1 MIPFEQQNLKA
12 SEASLKQS
20 KDDFF
25 PEQDLSQT
33 RYEELSADYQ
43 AKIIESS
50 TLKAEFANKLGA
62 YNDELSWVKFEVSAN
77 REQAQEEMDKF

>member
-62 YNDELSWVKFEVSAN
+62 YNDELS
-77 REQAQEEMDKF
+77 